1 MPLSEPSARQAEENA
16 QVLQN
21 VTSSPSSAIGLTRRA
36 APTALIARR
45 SQRRS
50 DRFRE
55 ARWLFGW
62 LLEIAIEAHRYDTHQ
77 QPSARGGLDEARPHL
92 DQPIGLQRRQPR
104 QGVGEIAQEIDRSEE
119 HTSELQ
125 SLL

>member
-1 MPLSEPSARQAEENA
+1 MRISDW
-16 QVLQN
+16 
-21 VTSSPSSAIGLTRRA
+21 SSDVCSS
-36 APTALIARR
+36 
-45 SQRRS
+45 
-50 DRFRE
+50 D
-55 ARWLFGW
+55 LFGW

-104 QGVGEIAQEIDRSEE
+104 QGVGEIAQEIDIEARLDVGDVDPALAHQLLDHIGTQYVVTVQMRSEA

-125 SLL
+125 SLMRHSYAVFC

>member
-1 MPLSEPSARQAEENA
+1 MRISDW
-16 QVLQN
+16 
-21 VTSSPSSAIGLTRRA
+21 SSTCALPISRRA

-104 QGVGEIAQEIDRSEE
+104 QGVGEIAQEIEIEARLDVGEIGRASGRERG
-119 HTSELQ
+119 
-125 SLL
+125 